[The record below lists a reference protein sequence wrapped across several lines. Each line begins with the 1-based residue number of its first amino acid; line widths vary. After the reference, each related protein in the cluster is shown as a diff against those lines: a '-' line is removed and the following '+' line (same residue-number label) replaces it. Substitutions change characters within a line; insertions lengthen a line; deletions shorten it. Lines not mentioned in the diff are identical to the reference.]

1 MFGSRMA
8 WFQYHSHPIQ
18 KHDIFHNF
26 NHCRLILANINE
38 SSIFAIKDKYC
49 AMPIS
54 LIRRFSLQLAK
65 NFAEIY
71 ILGYA
76 LYNPHITIQTGSPMA
91 KLYSKYAVNIK
102 QKMHQN
108 VTKLF
113 N

>member
-1 MFGSRMA
+1 
-8 WFQYHSHPIQ
+8 
-18 KHDIFHNF
+18 
-26 NHCRLILANINE
+26 
-38 SSIFAIKDKYC
+38 
-49 AMPIS
+49 MPIS

-113 N
+113 NKKKIQQTHVQEPKGYSDVK